1 MNSPCV
7 ARCGLNDDDYCMGC
21 YRHVEEIVAWSNLD
35 DSQKRDIVAKLDE
48 RRQQFCGQDHSQ
60 ILSRDKWLEA
70 QSNLID
76 K

>member
-7 ARCGLNDDDYCMGC
+7 ARCGLNNDDYCMGC

-48 RRQQFCGQDHSQ
+48 RRQQFVGQDNNQ

-70 QSNLID
+70 QL
-76 K
+76 KLK